1 MNAVT
6 QTVAAE
12 PVSGVEIFVPL
23 AKLKKSPR
31 NARKVP
37 HGEAAIE
44 ALAASIQH
52 KGLIQNL
59 VVEPEVKEDGTPTGY
74 YLVTAGEGRRLAML
88 LRAKRKQIKKSEPVR
103 CWLDT
108 ANDPAEI
115 SLDEN
120 VTRTP
125 MHPADQFER
134 FAELSNDK
142 GWGAQEI
149 GARFGVSASVV
160 KQRLRLG
167 AVSPKLLQ
175 VYREDG
181 LTLDQLMAFAITED
195 HARQEQVFEGL
206 HHNREPWIIRR
217 DMTASNVPATDR
229 RAVFVGADA
238 YIEAGGN
245 IIRDLFSEDRGGFF
259 EDAGLLDMLASE
271 RLREIAGDVQAEGW
285 KWAEAHID
293 YPHAHGMRR
302 FYPQTIALS
311 DEDEARLEALSA
323 EHDELAEGY
332 SSYDEMPEEVAAKLE
347 AVSDEIDAIS
357 AKRYAYDA
365 NVIAHGGAFVVLH
378 HDGTVRIERGFVRPE
393 DEALADPQP
402 EDEADA
408 IDPEAVE
415 DEQAEDRDEDVQE
428 IEEEDEEP
436 GKPISDSLIRDLSA
450 HRTLALRVALA
461 EQPDMALIALTHT
474 LTAQLFYSYAE
485 AGCLEIRPTVTPLG
499 SHAAGIED
507 TPLAARASEA
517 HEAWAERMP
526 RDVAALWS
534 FIVALDREQLVA
546 LLAHCASRT
555 VNALR
560 VPWDRKPR
568 TLQTADRL
576 ATALTLDMAKDWTP
590 TVDSYLG
597 RVTKAHILEAV
608 AEGVSEDAAR
618 HIADKKKP
626 EMAEAA
632 EQRLVGTGWLPAA
645 LRTPEPEAEP
655 VEMEEAGGIAQSS
668 EAEAPDTEAQD
679 GEAGVETVEAEAVE
693 QPTEAETDAAE
704 PETEG
709 AEAAYSVAA
718 E

>member
-6 QTVAAE
+6 ETAAAE
-12 PVSGVEIFVPL
+12 PVSGIEIFVPL

-37 HGEAAIE
+37 HGEAAIA

-52 KGLIQNL
+52 KGMIQNL
-59 VVEPEVKEDGTPTGY
+59 VVEPEVKADGTPTGCY
-74 YLVTAGEGRRLAML
+74 FVTAGEGRRQAQL
-88 LRAKRKQIKKSEPVR
+88 LRAKRKQIRKSEAIR

-108 ANDPAEI
+108 QNDPAEV

-134 FAELSNDK
+134 FAELSRDK
-142 GWGAQEI
+142 GWGAEEI
-149 GARFGVSASVV
+149 GARFGVSAHVV

-195 HARQEQVFEGL
+195 HARQEQVFENL

-217 DMTASNVPATDR
+217 DMIASNVPATDR

-259 EDAGLLDMLASE
+259 EDVGLLDMLAIE
-271 RLREIAGDVQAEGW
+271 KLREVAAEVQAEGW
-285 KWAEAHID
+285 KWTEAHID

-302 FYPQTIALS
+302 FYPQTVALS
-311 DEDEARLEALSA
+311 DEDEARLDALSTA
-323 EHDELAEGY
+323 HDELAEGY
-332 SSYDEMPEEVAAKLE
+332 SSYDEMPEDVAAKLE
-347 AVSDEIDAIS
+347 AISDEIDAIS
-357 AKRYAYDA
+357 EKRHAYDA
-365 NVIAHGGAFVVLH
+365 NVIAHGGVFVVLT
-378 HDGTVRIERGFVRPE
+378 HDGVPRLERGFVRPE

-402 EDEADA
+402 EEEGEGEA
-408 IDPEAVE
+408 IGREAVE
-415 DEQAEDRDEDVQE
+415 DEQAEDGDEDVQG
-428 IEEEDEEP
+428 IEEEDGEP
-436 GKPISDSLIRDLSA
+436 GKPISDSLTRDLSA
-450 HRTLALRVALA
+450 HRTLALRVALG
-461 EQPDMALIALTHT
+461 ERPGMALIALTHT

-485 AGCLEIRPTVTPLG
+485 AGCLEVRPTVTPLG
-499 SHAAGIED
+499 SHADGIED
-507 TPLAARASEA
+507 TPLAARANEA
-517 HEAWAERMP
+517 REAWAERMP
-526 RDVAALWS
+526 RNVADLWS
-534 FIVALDREQLVA
+534 FVVGMDDDERLA

-560 VPWDRKPR
+560 LPWDRKPPS
-568 TLQTADRL
+568 LQTADRL
-576 ATALTLDMAKDWTP
+576 ARALALDVAKDWTP

-597 RVTKAHILEAV
+597 RVTKAHIVEAV

-618 HIADKKKP
+618 RIADMKKP
-626 EMAEAA
+626 DMAQAA
-632 EQRLVGTGWLPAA
+632 EQLLAGAGWLPAV
-645 LRTPEPEAEP
+645 LRTPEPEVDQPAP
-655 VEMEEAGGIAQSS
+655 VEAGDSGTVEQPFA
-668 EAEAPDTEAQD
+668 AEAPDTGAED
-679 GEAGVETVEAEAVE
+679 GEAFYA
-693 QPTEAETDAAE
+693 
-704 PETEG
+704 
-709 AEAAYSVAA
+709 VAA

>member
-6 QTVAAE
+6 ETVAAE

-59 VVEPEVKEDGTPTGY
+59 VVEPEVKEDGRPTGY

-88 LRAKRKQIKKSEPVR
+88 LRAKRKQIRKSEPVR

-108 ANDPAEI
+108 QNDPAEI

-134 FAELSNDK
+134 FRELADGK

-149 GARFGVSASVV
+149 GARFGVSAGVV

-195 HARQEQVFEGL
+195 HARQEQVFENL

-217 DMTASNVPATDR
+217 DMTAANVPADDR

-259 EDAGLLDMLASE
+259 EDAGLLDMLAAE
-271 RLREIAGDVQAEGW
+271 KLHEIADEVQAEGW

-302 FYPQTIALS
+302 FYPQTVPLS
-311 DEDEARLEALSA
+311 DEDEARLEALSIQ
-323 EHDELAEGY
+323 HDELAEGY
-332 SSYDEMPEEVAAKLE
+332 SSYDEMPEDLAARLEV
-347 AVSDEIDAIS
+347 VSDEIDAIS
-357 AKRYAYDA
+357 AKRSAYDA

-378 HDGTVRIERGFVRPE
+378 HDGTVRIERGFVRAE

-402 EDEADA
+402 EPEAEGDPT
-408 IDPEAVE
+408 DPEAVE
-415 DEQAEDRDEDVQE
+415 DEQAEDGDEDVQE

-436 GKPISDSLIRDLSA
+436 GKPISDSLTRDLSA
-450 HRTLALRVALA
+450 YRTLALRVALG
-461 EQPDMALIALTHT
+461 ERPDLALIALTHT

-485 AGCLEIRPTVTPLG
+485 AGCLEVRPTVTPLG
-499 SHAAGIED
+499 SHADGIED
-507 TPLAARASEA
+507 TPLAAKANEA
-517 HEAWAERMP
+517 REAWAERMP
-526 RDVAALWS
+526 RDVADLWG
-534 FIVALDREQLVA
+534 FVVALDDEKRLA

-560 VPWDRKPR
+560 LPWDRKPR
-568 TLQTADRL
+568 SLQTADRL
-576 ATALTLDMAKDWTP
+576 ATALALDVAKDWTP

-597 RVTKAHILEAV
+597 RITKAHIVEAV
-608 AEGVSEDAAR
+608 TEGVSEDAAR
-618 HIADKKKP
+618 RIADMKKP
-626 EMAEAA
+626 DMAQAA
-632 EQRLVGTGWLPAA
+632 EQLLAGTGWLPAI
-645 LRTPEPEAEP
+645 LRTSEPEAEQSATVVAEDVGS
-655 VEMEEAGGIAQSS
+655 VEQPS
-668 EAEAPDTEAQD
+668 EAEAPDTEAED
-679 GEAGVETVEAEAVE
+679 GEASFA
-693 QPTEAETDAAE
+693 
-704 PETEG
+704 
-709 AEAAYSVAA
+709 VAA

>member
-6 QTVAAE
+6 ETVAAE

-59 VVEPEVKEDGTPTGY
+59 VIEPEVREDGTQTGY

-108 ANDPAEI
+108 ANDPSEI

-134 FAELSNDK
+134 FAELSNNK

-149 GARFGVSASVV
+149 GARFGVSAAVV

-217 DMTASNVPATDR
+217 DMTAANVPAADR

-259 EDAGLLDMLASE
+259 EDAGLLDMLVA
-271 RLREIAGDVQAEGW
+271 RAGAPRPRIVDFSDDLAAAFRDINAEW
-285 KWAEAHID
+285 IEA
-293 YPHAHGMRR
+293 M
-302 FYPQTIALS
+302 FT
-311 DEDEARLEALSA
+311 LEANDRAIFDHPRAAIVDRGGVIRFVSA
-323 EHDELAEGY
+323 AGLG
-332 SSYDEMPEEVAAKLE
+332 
-347 AVSDEIDAIS
+347 
-357 AKRYAYDA
+357 
-365 NVIAHGGAFVVLH
+365 VV
-378 HDGTVRIERGFVRPE
+378 GTC
-393 DEALADPQP
+393 A
-402 EDEADA
+402 
-408 IDPEAVE
+408 
-415 DEQAEDRDEDVQE
+415 
-428 IEEEDEEP
+428 
-436 GKPISDSLIRDLSA
+436 LIR
-450 HRTLALRVALA
+450 
-461 EQPDMALIALTHT
+461 IADGVFELTKM
-474 LTAQLFYSYAE
+474 
-485 AGCLEIRPTVTPLG
+485 GV
-499 SHAAGIED
+499 
-507 TPLAARASEA
+507 LAAARGRKAGEFLLA
-517 HEAWAERMP
+517 HVVAEAWAMR
-526 RDVAALWS
+526 
-534 FIVALDREQLVA
+534 LDRLC
-546 LLAHCASRT
+546 LLTNSRCA
-555 VNALR
+555 A
-560 VPWDRKPR
+560 
-568 TLQTADRL
+568 
-576 ATALTLDMAKDWTP
+576 
-590 TVDSYLG
+590 
-597 RVTKAHILEAV
+597 
-608 AEGVSEDAAR
+608 
-618 HIADKKKP
+618 
-626 EMAEAA
+626 
-632 EQRLVGTGWLPAA
+632 
-645 LRTPEPEAEP
+645 
-655 VEMEEAGGIAQSS
+655 
-668 EAEAPDTEAQD
+668 
-679 GEAGVETVEAEAVE
+679 
-693 QPTEAETDAAE
+693 
-704 PETEG
+704 
-709 AEAAYSVAA
+709 
-718 E
+718 

>member
-6 QTVAAE
+6 ETIAAD
-12 PVSGVEIFVPL
+12 PVSGIEIFVPL

-37 HGEAAIE
+37 HGGAAIE

-88 LRAKRKQIKKSEPVR
+88 LRAKRKQIRKSEPVR

-108 ANDPAEI
+108 QNDPSEI

-134 FAELSNDK
+134 FAELADGK
-142 GWGAQEI
+142 GWGAEEI
-149 GARFGVSASVV
+149 GARFGVSAGVV

-195 HARQEQVFEGL
+195 HARQEQVFENL

-217 DMTASNVPATDR
+217 DMTAANVPAADR
-229 RAVFVGADA
+229 RAVFVGADS
-238 YIEAGGN
+238 YIEAGGT

-259 EDAGLLDMLASE
+259 EDAGLLDMLAIE
-271 RLREIAGDVQAEGW
+271 KLREIAGTVQTEGW

-302 FYPQTIALS
+302 FYPQSVALS
-311 DEDEARLEALSA
+311 DEDEARLEALST

-332 SSYDEMPEEVAAKLE
+332 SSYDEMPEDVATKLE

-357 AKRYAYDA
+357 AKRYAHDA
-365 NVIAHGGAFVVLH
+365 NVIAHGGVFVVLN
-378 HDGTVRIERGFVRPE
+378 HDGVPRLERGFVRPE

-402 EDEADA
+402 EDEGEGEA
-408 IDPEAVE
+408 IDPEAVADEQAGDGDE
-415 DEQAEDRDEDVQE
+415 DEQQ

-436 GKPISDSLIRDLSA
+436 GRPISDSLTRDLSA
-450 HRTLALRVALA
+450 HRTLALRVALG
-461 EQPDMALIALTHT
+461 ERPDLALIALTHT
-474 LTAQLFYSYAE
+474 LTAQLFYSYTE
-485 AGCLEIRPTVTPLG
+485 AGCLEVRPTATPLG
-499 SHAAGIED
+499 SHADGIED
-507 TPLAARASEA
+507 TPLAAKANESR
-517 HEAWAERMP
+517 EAWAERMP
-526 RDVAALWS
+526 RDVVDLWG
-534 FIVALDREQLVA
+534 FVAGLDDGKRLA

-560 VPWDRKPR
+560 LPWDRKPR
-568 TLQTADRL
+568 SLQTADRL
-576 ATALTLDMAKDWTP
+576 ASALALDVAKDWTP

-597 RVTKAHILEAV
+597 RVTKAHIVEAV
-608 AEGVSEDAAR
+608 TEGVSEDAAR
-618 HIADKKKP
+618 RIADMKKP
-626 EMAEAA
+626 DMAQAA
-632 EQRLVGTGWLPAA
+632 EQLLVGTGWLPAI
-645 LRTPEPEAEP
+645 LRTPEPEAEQP
-655 VEMEEAGGIAQSS
+655 APDEAEDAGIVEQPS
-668 EAEAPDTEAQD
+668 EMEAPDTETEES
-679 GEAGVETVEAEAVE
+679 EASYA
-693 QPTEAETDAAE
+693 
-704 PETEG
+704 
-709 AEAAYSVAA
+709 VAA

>member
-59 VVEPEVKEDGTPTGY
+59 VVEPEVKDEKPTGY

-108 ANDPAEI
+108 ANDPSEI

-134 FAELSNDK
+134 FRELSENK
-142 GWGAQEI
+142 GWGAEEI
-149 GARFGVSASVV
+149 GARFGVSAGVV

-217 DMTASNVPATDR
+217 DMTAANVPADDR

-238 YIEAGGN
+238 YVEAGGN

-259 EDAGLLDMLASE
+259 EDAGLLHMLAAE
-271 RLREIAGDVQAEGW
+271 KLREVAEQVQAEGW
-285 KWAEAHID
+285 KWTEAHID

-311 DEDEARLEALSA
+311 DEDEVRLEALST
-323 EHDELAEGY
+323 EYDELAEGY
-332 SSYDEMPEEVAAKLE
+332 SSYDEMPEDVAAKLE

-357 AKRYAYDA
+357 EKRSAYDA

-378 HDGTVRIERGFVRPE
+378 HDGTVRIERGFVRLE

-402 EDEADA
+402 EPEEGDA
-408 IDPEAVE
+408 TDPQTGE
-415 DEQAEDRDEDVQE
+415 DEQPEDGDEDVQE
-428 IEEEDEEP
+428 IEEDEEP

-461 EQPDMALIALTHT
+461 QQPGVALIALTHT
-474 LTAQLFYSYAE
+474 LAAQLFYSYAE
-485 AGCLEIRPTVTPLG
+485 AGCLEVRPTVTPLG
-499 SHAAGIED
+499 SHADGIED
-507 TPLAARASEA
+507 TPLAARSGEQ

-526 RDVAALWS
+526 RDVADLWS
-534 FIVALDREQLVA
+534 FIAGMTDEKRIA
-546 LLAHCASRT
+546 LLAHCAART

-560 VPWDRKPR
+560 LPWDRKPR
-568 TLQTADRL
+568 SLQSADRL
-576 ATALTLDMAKDWTP
+576 AGALALDVAKGWTP

-597 RVTKAHILEAV
+597 RVTKAHIVAAV
-608 AEGVSEDAAR
+608 AEGVSDDAATR
-618 HIADKKKP
+618 IADMKKP
-626 EMAEAA
+626 DMAQAA
-632 EQRLVGTGWLPAA
+632 EQLLAGTGWLPAA
-645 LRTPEPEAEP
+645 LRTAQPNAE
-655 VEMEEAGGIAQSS
+655 S
-668 EAEAPDTEAQD
+668 
-679 GEAGVETVEAEAVE
+679 VEAEAAE
-693 QPTEAETDAAE
+693 PFAEAEDVAEDAYA
-704 PETEG
+704 
-709 AEAAYSVAA
+709 VAA

>member
-6 QTVAAE
+6 ETVAAE

-59 VVEPEVKEDGTPTGY
+59 VVEPETKEDGTPTGN

-88 LRAKRKQIKKSEPVR
+88 LRAKRKQIKKSAPVR

-108 ANDPAEI
+108 ANDPSEI

-134 FAELSNDK
+134 FRELADGK
-142 GWGAQEI
+142 GWGAEEI
-149 GARFGVSASVV
+149 GARFGVSAGVV

-195 HARQEQVFEGL
+195 HDRQEQVFENL

-217 DMTASNVPATDR
+217 DMTASNVSADDR
-229 RAVFVGADA
+229 RAVFVGAEA
-238 YIEAGGN
+238 YGEAGGT
-245 IIRDLFSEDRGGFF
+245 ILRDLFTPGGVGYF
-259 EDAGLLDMLASE
+259 EDAGLLDMLVIEKLRDIAE
-271 RLREIAGDVQAEGW
+271 RVQAEGW

-302 FYPQTIALS
+302 FYPQTVALS
-311 DEDEARLEALSA
+311 DEDEARLDALSA
-323 EHDELAEGY
+323 EYDALAEGY
-332 SSYDEMPEEVAAKLE
+332 ESFEEMPEDVAAKLE
-347 AVSDEIDAIS
+347 AVSDEIDAFS
-357 AKRYAYDA
+357 AKRSAYAP
-365 NVIAHGGAFVVLH
+365 NVIANGGAFVILN
-378 HDGTVRIERGFVRPE
+378 HDGSARIERGFVRAE

-402 EDEADA
+402 EPEEGDA
-408 IDPEAVE
+408 TDPQIGE
-415 DEQAEDRDEDVQE
+415 DKQPEGGDEDAQDADE
-428 IEEEDEEP
+428 DEDEEP
-436 GKPISDSLIRDLSA
+436 GKPISDSLTRDLSA

-485 AGCLEIRPTVTPLG
+485 AGCLEVRPTVTPLG
-499 SHAAGIED
+499 SHADGIED
-507 TPLAARASEA
+507 TPLAARASEQ

-526 RDVAALWS
+526 RDVADLWG
-534 FIVALDREQLVA
+534 FIVGLDEAKRIA
-546 LLAHCASRT
+546 LLAHCAART

-560 VPWDRKPR
+560 LPWDRKPR
-568 TLQTADRL
+568 SLQTADRL
-576 ATALTLDMAKDWTP
+576 AGALALDVAKGWTP

-597 RVTKAHILEAV
+597 RVTKAHIVEAV

-618 HIADKKKP
+618 RIADMKKP
-626 EMAEAA
+626 DMAQAA
-632 EQRLVGTGWLPAA
+632 EQLLAGTGWLPVV
-645 LRTPEPEAEP
+645 LRTPEPEAEQP
-655 VEMEEAGGIAQSS
+655 S
-668 EAEAPDTEAQD
+668 EAEAPETGAED
-679 GEAGVETVEAEAVE
+679 GEVSYA
-693 QPTEAETDAAE
+693 
-704 PETEG
+704 
-709 AEAAYSVAA
+709 VAA

>member
-6 QTVAAE
+6 QTAAAE

-59 VVEPEVKEDGTPTGY
+59 VVEPETKEDGTPTSY

-88 LRAKRKQIKKSEPVR
+88 LRAKRKQCKKSEPVR

-108 ANDPAEI
+108 ANDPAEV

-142 GWGAQEI
+142 GWGAEEI

-238 YIEAGGN
+238 YVEAGGN

-259 EDAGLLDMLASE
+259 EDAGLLDMLAVE
-271 RLREIAGDVQAEGW
+271 KLREVAATVQAEGW

-302 FYPQTIALS
+302 FYPQSVSLS
-311 DEDEARLEALSA
+311 DEDEARLDTLSA
-323 EHDELAEGY
+323 EHDALAEGY
-332 SSYDEMPEEVAAKLE
+332 SSYDEMPEDVAEKLE
-347 AVSDEIDAIS
+347 AISDEIDAIS
-357 AKRYAYDA
+357 EKRHAYDA
-365 NVIAHGGAFVVLH
+365 NVIAYGGAFVVLH
-378 HDGTVRIERGFVRPE
+378 HDGAVRIERGFIRAE
-393 DEALADPQP
+393 DEALAFPQP
-402 EDEADA
+402 EDEVDGEG
-408 IDPEAVE
+408 IDPEGVE
-415 DEQAEDRDEDVQE
+415 DEQAEDEPEAEDV
-428 IEEEDEEP
+428 EDEEP
-436 GKPISDSLIRDLSA
+436 GKPISDSLTRDLSA
-450 HRTLALRVALA
+450 HRTLALRVALG
-461 EQPDMALIALTHT
+461 ERPDLALIALTHT

-485 AGCLEIRPTVTPLG
+485 AGCLEVRPTVTPLG
-499 SHAAGIED
+499 SHADGIED
-507 TPLAARASEA
+507 TPLAARASEQ

-526 RDVAALWS
+526 RDVADLWG
-534 FIVALDREQLVA
+534 FIVALDCEKRTL
-546 LLAHCASRT
+546 LLAHCAART

-560 VPWDRKPR
+560 LPWDRKPLS
-568 TLQTADRL
+568 LQTADRL
-576 ATALTLDMAKDWTP
+576 ATALALDVAKDWTP
-590 TVDSYLG
+590 TVESYLG
-597 RVTKAHILEAV
+597 RVTKGHIVEAV
-608 AEGVSEDAAR
+608 TEGVSEDAAR
-618 HIADKKKP
+618 RIADMKKP
-626 EMAEAA
+626 DMAQAA
-632 EQRLVGTGWLPAA
+632 EQLLAGTGWLPSI
-645 LRTPEPEAEP
+645 LRTPEPETEQPASVEDEDTGTVEP
-655 VEMEEAGGIAQSS
+655 S
-668 EAEAPDTEAQD
+668 EAEAPEAQAED
-679 GEAGVETVEAEAVE
+679 GEA
-693 QPTEAETDAAE
+693 
-704 PETEG
+704 
-709 AEAAYSVAA
+709 AYAVAA

>member
-6 QTVAAE
+6 ETVAAE

-59 VVEPEVKEDGTPTGY
+59 VVEPETKEDGTPTGY

-88 LRAKRKQIKKSEPVR
+88 LRAKRKQIKKSDPVR

-108 ANDPAEI
+108 QNDPAEI

-134 FAELSNDK
+134 CHELADGK
-142 GWGAQEI
+142 GWGAEEI
-149 GARFGVSASVV
+149 GARFGVSGSVV

-195 HARQEQVFEGL
+195 HARQEQVFANL

-217 DMTASNVPATDR
+217 DMTAANVPATDR

-238 YIEAGGN
+238 YVEAGGN

-259 EDAGLLDMLASE
+259 EDAGLLDMLAIE
-271 RLREIAGDVQAEGW
+271 KLREIASEVEAEGW
-285 KWAEAHID
+285 KWTEEHID

-311 DEDEARLEALSA
+311 DEEEALLEALST

-332 SSYDEMPEEVAAKLE
+332 SSYDEMPEDVAAKLE
-347 AVSDEIDAIS
+347 VVSDEIDAIS

-378 HDGTVRIERGFVRPE
+378 HDGTFRIERGFVRLE

-402 EDEADA
+402 E
-408 IDPEAVE
+408 PEAEGDATAPEVGE
-415 DEQAEDRDEDVQE
+415 DEQPEDGDEDVQ
-428 IEEEDEEP
+428 EDEEP

-461 EQPDMALIALTHT
+461 DQPGIALIALTHT

-485 AGCLEIRPTVTPLG
+485 AGCLEVRPTVTPLG
-499 SHAAGIED
+499 SHADGIED
-507 TPLAARASEA
+507 TPLAARASEQ

-526 RDVAALWS
+526 RDVADLWS
-534 FIVALDREQLVA
+534 FIVGLPDEKRTA
-546 LLAHCASRT
+546 LLAHCAART

-560 VPWDRKPR
+560 LPWDRKPR
-568 TLQTADRL
+568 SLQTTDRL
-576 ATALTLDMAKDWTP
+576 ARLLALDVAKDWTP

-597 RVTKAHILEAV
+597 RVTKAHIVQAV
-608 AEGVSEDAAR
+608 SEGVSDDAAR
-618 HIADKKKP
+618 RIADMKKP
-626 EMAEAA
+626 DMAQTA
-632 EQRLVGTGWLPAA
+632 EQLLTGSGWLPTV
-645 LRTPEPEAEP
+645 LRTPKAEEEQPAP
-655 VEMEEAGGIAQSS
+655 VETEDLGSVEQLS
-668 EAEAPDTEAQD
+668 EAEASY
-679 GEAGVETVEAEAVE
+679 
-693 QPTEAETDAAE
+693 TEAEDCEESFA
-704 PETEG
+704 
-709 AEAAYSVAA
+709 VAA

>member
-6 QTVAAE
+6 ETVAAE

-59 VVEPEVKEDGTPTGY
+59 VVEPEVKEDGTPTGN

-88 LRAKRKQIKKSEPVR
+88 LRAKRKQIRKSEPVR

-149 GARFGVSASVV
+149 GARFGVSAGVV

-167 AVSPKLLQ
+167 AVSPRLLQ
-175 VYREDG
+175 IYREDG

-217 DMTASNVPATDR
+217 DMTAANVPADDR

-245 IIRDLFSEDRGGFF
+245 IIRDLFSEDQGGFF
-259 EDAGLLDMLASE
+259 EDAGLLDMLAAE
-271 RLREIAGDVQAEGW
+271 KLREIAGEVQAEGW

-302 FYPQTIALS
+302 FYPQTVPLS
-311 DEDEARLEALSA
+311 DADEARLEALST

-347 AVSDEIDAIS
+347 VVSDEIDAIS

-378 HDGTVRIERGFVRPE
+378 HDGTVRIERGFVRAE
-393 DEALADPQP
+393 DDALADPKP
-402 EDEADA
+402 EAEADA
-408 IDPEAVE
+408 TDRQVVE
-415 DEQAEDRDEDVQE
+415 DEQDEDVQE
-428 IEEEDEEP
+428 IEEEDEES
-436 GKPISDSLIRDLSA
+436 GKPISDSLTRDLSA

-461 EQPDMALIALTHT
+461 EQPDTALIALTHT

-485 AGCLEIRPTVTPLG
+485 AGCLEVRPTVTPLG
-499 SHAAGIED
+499 SHADGIED
-507 TPLAARASEA
+507 TPLAARASEQ
-517 HEAWAERMP
+517 HEAWAERIP
-526 RDVAALWS
+526 RDVADLWA
-534 FIVALDREQLVA
+534 FIVSLTDEKRIA
-546 LLAHCASRT
+546 LLAHCAART

-560 VPWDRKPR
+560 LPWDRKPR
-568 TLQTADRL
+568 SLQTADRL
-576 ATALTLDMAKDWTP
+576 ATALALDVTKDWTP

-597 RVTKAHILEAV
+597 RVTKAHIVEAV
-608 AEGVSEDAAR
+608 TEGVSEDAACR
-618 HIADKKKP
+618 IADMKKP
-626 EMAEAA
+626 DMAQAA
-632 EQRLVGTGWLPAA
+632 EQLLAGTGWLPAI
-645 LRTPEPEAEP
+645 LRTPEPEAEQPAP
-655 VEMEEAGGIAQSS
+655 VEAENNGTVEQPS
-668 EAEAPDTEAQD
+668 EAEAPDTGAQD
-679 GEAGVETVEAEAVE
+679 GEASYA
-693 QPTEAETDAAE
+693 
-704 PETEG
+704 
-709 AEAAYSVAA
+709 VAA

>member
-6 QTVAAE
+6 ETAAAE

-74 YLVTAGEGRRLAML
+74 YFVTAGEGRRLAML
-88 LRAKRKQIKKSEPVR
+88 LCAKRKKMKKSQPVR

-108 ANDPAEI
+108 QNDPAEV

-120 VTRTP
+120 VTRSP

-134 FAELSNDK
+134 FAELSRDK
-142 GWGAQEI
+142 GWGAEEI
-149 GARFGVSASVV
+149 GARFGVSAHVV
-160 KQRLRLG
+160 KQRLRIG

-217 DMTASNVPATDR
+217 DMTASNVPGDDR

-238 YIEAGGN
+238 YVEAGGN

-259 EDAGLLDMLASE
+259 EDARLLDMLAVE
-271 RLREIAGDVQAEGW
+271 KLREVAATVEAEGW

-302 FYPQTIALS
+302 VYPQHVALS
-311 DEDEARLEALSA
+311 DEDEARLSEASA
-323 EHDELAEGY
+323 QYDALIEGNDSGEYDTLEDFPEAVRTKLA
-332 SSYDEMPEEVAAKLE
+332 ALE
-347 AVSDEIDAIS
+347 AEIDMIEAQRSVYDTQWI
-357 AKRYAYDA
+357 AY
-365 NVIAHGGAFVVLH
+365 GGAFVVLH
-378 HDGTVRIERGFVRPE
+378 HDGTVRVERGFVRAE
-393 DEALADPQP
+393 DEALAFPKS
-402 EDEADA
+402 EDD
-408 IDPEAVE
+408 
-415 DEQAEDRDEDVQE
+415 AEDADDGVEGDAEQDEDGDE
-428 IEEEDEEP
+428 IEPVEEDNEEP
-436 GKPISDSLIRDLSA
+436 GKPISDSLTRDLSA
-450 HRTLALRVALA
+450 HRTLALRVALG
-461 EQPDMALIALTHT
+461 ERPDLALIALTHT

-485 AGCLEIRPTVTPLG
+485 AGCLEVRPTVTPLG
-499 SHAAGIED
+499 SHADGIED
-507 TPLAARASEA
+507 TPLAAKANEA
-517 HEAWAERMP
+517 REAWAERMP
-526 RDVAALWS
+526 RDVADLWG
-534 FIVALDREQLVA
+534 FIVGLDDDKRVA

-560 VPWDRKPR
+560 LPWDRKPR

-576 ATALTLDMAKDWTP
+576 AAALALDVAKDWTP

-597 RVTKAHILEAV
+597 RVTKAHIVEAV
-608 AEGVSEDAAR
+608 SEGVSEDAAR
-618 HIADKKKP
+618 RIADMKKP
-626 EMAEAA
+626 DMAQTA
-632 EQRLVGTGWLPAA
+632 EQLLAGSGWLPAA
-645 LRTPEPEAEP
+645 LRTPKAETEQPAP
-655 VEMEEAGGIAQSS
+655 VKAEDLGSVEQPS
-668 EAEAPDTEAQD
+668 EAEAPDT
-679 GEAGVETVEAEAVE
+679 
-693 QPTEAETDAAE
+693 
-704 PETEG
+704 G
-709 AEAAYSVAA
+709 A
-718 E
+718 

>member
-6 QTVAAE
+6 ETSAAA

-37 HGEAAIE
+37 HGEAAIK

-59 VVEPEVKEDGTPTGY
+59 VIEPEAKEDGTPTGY

-108 ANDPAEI
+108 QNDPAEI

-134 FAELSNDK
+134 FAQLSNDK

-149 GARFGVSASVV
+149 GARFGVSAAVV

-195 HARQEQVFEGL
+195 HARQEQVFERL

-238 YIEAGGN
+238 YVEAGGT

-259 EDAGLLDMLASE
+259 EDAGLLDILAAE
-271 RLREIAGDVQAEGW
+271 KLREIAGEVQAEGW

-302 FYPQTIALS
+302 FYPQTVALS
-311 DEDEARLEALSA
+311 DEDEARLEALST

-332 SSYDEMPEEVAAKLE
+332 SSYDEMPEDVAEKLE

-357 AKRYAYDA
+357 AKRYAYGA
-365 NVIAHGGAFVVLH
+365 NVIVHGGAFVVLH
-378 HDGTVRIERGFVRPE
+378 HDGSVRIERGFVRPE

-402 EDEADA
+402 EADA
-408 IDPEAVE
+408 IDPKAVE
-415 DEQAEDRDEDVQE
+415 DEQAEDGDEDVQE

-436 GKPISDSLIRDLSA
+436 GKPISDSLTRDLSA
-450 HRTLALRVALA
+450 HRTLALRVALG
-461 EQPDMALIALTHT
+461 EQPDLALIALTHT

-499 SHAAGIED
+499 SHADGIED
-507 TPLAARASEA
+507 TPLAAKANEA
-517 HEAWAERMP
+517 REAWAERMP
-526 RDVAALWS
+526 RDVADLWG
-534 FIVALDREQLVA
+534 FIVGLDDEKRLA

-560 VPWDRKPR
+560 LPWDRKPR

-576 ATALTLDMAKDWTP
+576 AGALALDIAKDWTP

-597 RVTKAHILEAV
+597 RVTKAHIVEAV
-608 AEGVSEDAAR
+608 TEGVSEDAAR
-618 HIADKKKP
+618 RIADMKKP
-626 EMAEAA
+626 DMAQAA
-632 EQRLVGTGWLPAA
+632 EQLLAGSGWLPSV
-645 LRTPEPEAEP
+645 LRTQKAEAE
-655 VEMEEAGGIAQSS
+655 QS
-668 EAEAPDTEAQD
+668 A
-679 GEAGVETVEAEAVE
+679 TVEAE
-693 QPTEAETDAAE
+693 EAEE
-704 PETEG
+704 RP
-709 AEAAYSVAA
+709 
-718 E
+718 

>member
-1 MNAVT
+1 MNAT
-6 QTVAAE
+6 TETAAAE

-59 VVEPEVKEDGTPTGY
+59 VVEPETKEDGTPTGY

-88 LRAKRKQIKKSEPVR
+88 LRAKRKQIRKSEAVR

-108 ANDPAEI
+108 ANDPSEI

-134 FAELSNDK
+134 FAELSNEK
-142 GWGAQEI
+142 GWGSAEI

-217 DMTASNVPATDR
+217 DMTAANVPAADR

-259 EDAGLLDMLASE
+259 EDAGLLDMLAAE
-271 RLREIAGDVQAEGW
+271 KLREIAGEVQSEGW

-302 FYPQTIALS
+302 FYPQSVALS
-311 DEDEARLEALSA
+311 DEDEARLEALST

-332 SSYDEMPEEVAAKLE
+332 SSYDEMPEDVAEKLE
-347 AVSDEIDAIS
+347 AMSDEIDAIS

-365 NVIAHGGAFVVLH
+365 NVIAHGGVFVVLN
-378 HDGTVRIERGFVRPE
+378 HDGVPRLERGFVRAE

-402 EDEADA
+402 EDEGEGEA
-408 IDPEAVE
+408 IDPEAVA
-415 DEQAEDRDEDVQE
+415 DEQAEDGDDDEQE

-436 GKPISDSLIRDLSA
+436 GKPISDSLTRDLSA
-450 HRTLALRVALA
+450 HRTLALRVALG
-461 EQPDMALIALTHT
+461 ERPDLALIALTHT
-474 LTAQLFYSYAE
+474 LTAQLFYSYTE
-485 AGCLEIRPTVTPLG
+485 AGCLEVRPTVTPLG
-499 SHAAGIED
+499 SHADGVED
-507 TPLAARASEA
+507 TPLATRANEAR
-517 HEAWAERMP
+517 EAWAERMP
-526 RDVAALWS
+526 RDVADLWG
-534 FIVALDREQLVA
+534 FIVGLDDEKRLA

-560 VPWDRKPR
+560 LPWDRKPR
-568 TLQTADRL
+568 SLQTADRL
-576 ATALTLDMAKDWTP
+576 ATALTLDVAKDWTP

-597 RVTKAHILEAV
+597 RVTKAHIVEAV
-608 AEGVSEDAAR
+608 TEGVSEDAAR
-618 HIADKKKP
+618 RIADMKKP
-626 EMAEAA
+626 DMAETA
-632 EQRLVGTGWLPAA
+632 EQLLAGTGWLPAV
-645 LRTPEPEAEP
+645 LRTPESEQPAP
-655 VEMEEAGGIAQSS
+655 VEVEDAGTVGQPS
-668 EAEAPDTEAQD
+668 EAEAPETGAED
-679 GEAGVETVEAEAVE
+679 GEASYA
-693 QPTEAETDAAE
+693 
-704 PETEG
+704 
-709 AEAAYSVAA
+709 VAA

>member
-1 MNAVT
+1 MNALT
-6 QTVAAE
+6 GTVAAE

-59 VVEPEVKEDGTPTGY
+59 VVEPETKEDGTPTGY

-88 LRAKRKQIKKSEPVR
+88 LRAKRKQIKKSEAVR

-108 ANDPAEI
+108 ANDPSEI

-134 FAELSNDK
+134 FRELADGK
-142 GWGAQEI
+142 GWGAEEI
-149 GARFGVSASVV
+149 GARFGVSAGVV

-167 AVSPKLLQ
+167 AVSPNLLQ

-195 HARQEQVFEGL
+195 HARQEQVFESL

-217 DMTASNVPATDR
+217 EMTASNVPATDR
-229 RAVFVGADA
+229 RAIFVGANA
-238 YIEAGGN
+238 YVEAGGT

-259 EDAGLLDMLASE
+259 EDVGLLDMLAIE
-271 RLREIAGDVQAEGW
+271 KLREIAGEVQAEGW
-285 KWAEAHID
+285 KWTEAHID
-293 YPHAHGMRR
+293 YPHSHGMRR
-302 FYPQTIALS
+302 FYPQTVPLS
-311 DEDEARLEALSA
+311 DEDEARLESLST

-332 SSYDEMPEEVAAKLE
+332 SSYDEMPEDVAMKLE

-365 NVIAHGGAFVVLH
+365 NVIAHGGALVVLH
-378 HDGTVRIERGFVRPE
+378 HDGTVRIERGFVRFE

-402 EDEADA
+402 EPASEGDATDPQAGEEEPPEDGGENAQEA
-408 IDPEAVE
+408 
-415 DEQAEDRDEDVQE
+415 
-428 IEEEDEEP
+428 EEKEDEEP
-436 GKPISDSLIRDLSA
+436 GKPISDSLTRDLSA
-450 HRTLALRVALA
+450 YRTLALRVALA
-461 EQPDMALIALTHT
+461 DQPDMALTALTHT

-485 AGCLEIRPTVTPLG
+485 AGCLEVRPTVTPLG
-499 SHAAGIED
+499 SHADGIED
-507 TPLAARASEA
+507 TPLAARASEQ
-517 HEAWAERMP
+517 HEAWVERMP
-526 RDVAALWS
+526 RDVANLWG
-534 FIVALDREQLVA
+534 FIVALTAEKRLA

-560 VPWDRKPR
+560 LPWDRKPR
-568 TLQTADRL
+568 SLQTADRL
-576 ATALTLDMAKDWTP
+576 ASAVALDVAKDWTP

-597 RVTKAHILEAV
+597 RVTKAHIIEAV
-608 AEGVSEDAAR
+608 SEGVSEDAAR
-618 HIADKKKP
+618 RIADMKKAN
-626 EMAEAA
+626 MALAA
-632 EQRLVGTGWLPAA
+632 EQLLAGSGWLPAI
-645 LRTPEPEAEP
+645 LRTTEPEAE
-655 VEMEEAGGIAQSS
+655 AT
-668 EAEAPDTEAQD
+668 DTEAED
-679 GEAGVETVEAEAVE
+679 GEASYA
-693 QPTEAETDAAE
+693 
-704 PETEG
+704 
-709 AEAAYSVAA
+709 VAA

>member
-6 QTVAAE
+6 KTAAAE

-59 VVEPEVKEDGTPTGY
+59 VVEPEVKDDGTATGY

-88 LRAKRKQIKKSEPVR
+88 LRAKRKQIRKSEPVR

-108 ANDPAEI
+108 ANDPSEI

-195 HARQEQVFEGL
+195 HARQEQVFVGL

-217 DMTASNVPATDR
+217 DMTAANVPADDR
-229 RAVFVGADA
+229 RAVFVGADT
-238 YIEAGGN
+238 YLEAGGN
-245 IIRDLFSEDRGGFF
+245 IIRDLFSEDHGGFF
-259 EDAGLLDMLASE
+259 EDAGLLDTLAAE
-271 RLREIAGDVQAEGW
+271 KLREIAGEVHAEGW
-285 KWAEAHID
+285 KWTEARID

-302 FYPQTIALS
+302 FYPQTITLS
-311 DEDEARLEALSA
+311 DEDEARLDALSA

-332 SSYDEMPEEVAAKLE
+332 SSYDEMPEDLAAKLE
-347 AVSDEIDAIS
+347 ALSDEIDAIS
-357 AKRYAYDA
+357 AKRSAYNA
-365 NVIAHGGAFVVLH
+365 NVVAHGGAFVVLH
-378 HDGTVRIERGFVRPE
+378 HDGTVRIERGFVRAE

-402 EDEADA
+402 EDEGEGEA
-408 IDPEAVE
+408 IDREAVE
-415 DEQAEDRDEDVQE
+415 DEQAEDGDEDVQE
-428 IEEEDEEP
+428 IEDEDEEP
-436 GKPISDSLIRDLSA
+436 GKPISDSLTRDLSA
-450 HRTLALRVALA
+450 YRTLALRVALG
-461 EQPDMALIALTHT
+461 ERPDLALIALAHT
-474 LTAQLFYSYAE
+474 LTAQLFYSYTE
-485 AGCLEIRPTVTPLG
+485 AGCLEVRPTVTPLG
-499 SHAAGIED
+499 SHADGIED
-507 TPLAARASEA
+507 TPLAARANEA
-517 HEAWAERMP
+517 REAWAERMP
-526 RDVAALWS
+526 RDVADLWG
-534 FIVALDREQLVA
+534 FIVGLDDERRTA

-560 VPWDRKPR
+560 LPWDRKPR
-568 TLQTADRL
+568 SLQTADRL
-576 ATALTLDMAKDWTP
+576 ASALALDVAKDWTP

-597 RVTKAHILEAV
+597 RVTKAHIVEAV
-608 AEGVSEDAAR
+608 TEGVSEDAAR
-618 HIADKKKP
+618 RIADMKKP
-626 EMAEAA
+626 DMAQTA
-632 EQRLVGTGWLPAA
+632 EQLLAGSGWLPAV
-645 LRTPEPEAEP
+645 LRTVQPEAEHAK
-655 VEMEEAGGIAQSS
+655 VE
-668 EAEAPDTEAQD
+668 
-679 GEAGVETVEAEAVE
+679 
-693 QPTEAETDAAE
+693 AAE
-704 PETEG
+704 PF
-709 AEAAYSVAA
+709 AEAEEVPEDTYAVAA

>member
-6 QTVAAE
+6 ETVAAE

-59 VVEPEVKEDGTPTGY
+59 VIEPEVKEDGTPTGY

-108 ANDPAEI
+108 ANDPSEI

-134 FAELSNDK
+134 FAELSNEK

-195 HARQEQVFEGL
+195 HARQEQVFENL

-217 DMTASNVPATDR
+217 DMTAGNVPADDR

-238 YIEAGGN
+238 YIEAGGA
-245 IIRDLFSEDRGGFF
+245 IIRDLFTEDRGGFF
-259 EDAGLLDMLASE
+259 EDAGLLDMLATE
-271 RLREIAGDVQAEGW
+271 KLREIAGEVQADGW

-302 FYPQTIALS
+302 FYPQAVDLS
-311 DEDEARLEALSA
+311 DEDEARLEALST

-332 SSYDEMPEEVAAKLE
+332 SSYDEMPEDVAAKLE

-357 AKRYAYDA
+357 AKRHAYDP
-365 NVIAHGGAFVVLH
+365 NIVAHGGVFVVLH
-378 HDGTVRIERGFVRPE
+378 YDGTVRIERGFVRPE

-408 IDPEAVE
+408 IDPEAGDVA
-415 DEQAEDRDEDVQE
+415 QAEDGDEDVQDF
-428 IEEEDEEP
+428 EEEDEEP
-436 GKPISDSLIRDLSA
+436 GKPISDSLTRDLSA

-461 EQPDMALIALTHT
+461 EQPDVALITLTHT

-526 RDVAALWS
+526 RDVADLWG
-534 FIVALDREQLVA
+534 FIVALEDAQRVA

-560 VPWDRKPR
+560 LPWDRKPR
-568 TLQTADRL
+568 TLQSADRL
-576 ATALTLDMAKDWTP
+576 ATALALDMAKDWTP

-618 HIADKKKP
+618 HIADKKKL

-632 EQRLVGTGWLPAA
+632 EQRLAGSGWLPAA
-645 LRTPEPEAEP
+645 LRTPKAEAEQPAP
-655 VEMEEAGGIAQSS
+655 VEVEDVGSMEQSS
-668 EAEAPDTEAQD
+668 EAEAPDSEAED
-679 GEAGVETVEAEAVE
+679 GEASFA
-693 QPTEAETDAAE
+693 
-704 PETEG
+704 
-709 AEAAYSVAA
+709 VAA

>member
-1 MNAVT
+1 MNVVT

-12 PVSGVEIFVPL
+12 PVSGVEMFVPL
-23 AKLKKSPR
+23 AKLKKSPK

-59 VVEPEVKEDGTPTGY
+59 VVEPETKEDGTPTGY

-108 ANDPAEI
+108 ANDPSEI

-134 FAELSNDK
+134 FRELADGK

-149 GARFGVSASVV
+149 GARFGVSAGVV

-181 LTLDQLMAFAITED
+181 LTLDQLMAFAITDD
-195 HARQEQVFEGL
+195 HDRQEQVFANL

-229 RAVFVGADA
+229 RALFVGADA
-238 YIEAGGN
+238 YVEAGGN

-259 EDAGLLDMLASE
+259 EDAGLLDMLAAE
-271 RLREIAGDVQAEGW
+271 KLREVAEQVQAEGW

-302 FYPQTIALS
+302 FYPRSVPLS

-332 SSYDEMPEEVAAKLE
+332 SSYDEMPEDVAAKLE

-365 NVIAHGGAFVVLH
+365 NVIAHGGAFVVLN
-378 HDGTVRIERGFVRPE
+378 HDGTVRIEPGFVRAE

-402 EDEADA
+402 EPEEGDA
-408 IDPEAVE
+408 TEPQMGDDKQPE
-415 DEQAEDRDEDVQE
+415 DGD
-428 IEEEDEEP
+428 EDEEP
-436 GKPISDSLIRDLSA
+436 GKPISDSLTRDLSA

-461 EQPDMALIALTHT
+461 EQPDMALIALTHA

-485 AGCLEIRPTVTPLG
+485 AGCLEVRPTVTPLG
-499 SHAAGIED
+499 SHADGIED
-507 TPLAARASEA
+507 TPLAARASEQ

-526 RDVAALWS
+526 RDVADLWG
-534 FIVALDREQLVA
+534 FIVGLDEAKRTA
-546 LLAHCASRT
+546 LLAHCAART

-560 VPWDRKPR
+560 LPWDRKPR
-568 TLQTADRL
+568 SLQTADRL
-576 ATALTLDMAKDWTP
+576 AGALALDVAKDWTP

-597 RVTKAHILEAV
+597 RVTKAHIVEAV
-608 AEGVSEDAAR
+608 TEGVSEDAAR
-618 HIADKKKP
+618 RIADMKKP
-626 EMAEAA
+626 DMAQAA
-632 EQRLVGTGWLPAA
+632 EQLLSGTGWLPVA
-645 LRTPEPEAEP
+645 LRTPEPGGVDPAP
-655 VEMEEAGGIAQSS
+655 VEPEDTESVKQPPEVEDS
-668 EAEAPDTEAQD
+668 EASYA
-679 GEAGVETVEAEAVE
+679 
-693 QPTEAETDAAE
+693 
-704 PETEG
+704 
-709 AEAAYSVAA
+709 VAA

>member
-1 MNAVT
+1 MTNIANVEAA
-6 QTVAAE
+6 AAE
-12 PVSGVEIFVPL
+12 PVSGIEIFVPL

-88 LRAKRKQIKKSEPVR
+88 LRAKRRQCKKSEAVR

-108 ANDPAEI
+108 QNDPSEI

-134 FAELSNDK
+134 FAELSNEK

-149 GARFGVSASVV
+149 GARFGVSAGVV

-238 YIEAGGN
+238 YVEAGGN

-259 EDAGLLDMLASE
+259 EDAGLLDMLAAE
-271 RLREIAGDVQAEGW
+271 KLREIAGEVQAEGW

-302 FYPQTIALS
+302 FYPQTVSLS
-311 DEDEARLEALSA
+311 DEDESRLEALST
-323 EHDELAEGY
+323 EHDALAEGY
-332 SSYDEMPEEVAAKLE
+332 SSYDEMPEDVAAKLE

-357 AKRYAYDA
+357 AKRHAYDD

-378 HDGTVRIERGFVRPE
+378 HDGTVRIERGFVRLE

-402 EDEADA
+402 EDEGEGEA

-415 DEQAEDRDEDVQE
+415 DEQAEDGDEDVQE

-436 GKPISDSLIRDLSA
+436 GRPISDSLTRDLSA
-450 HRTLALRVALA
+450 HRTLALRVALG
-461 EQPDMALIALTHT
+461 ERPDLALIALTHT

-485 AGCLEIRPTVTPLG
+485 AGCLEVRPTVTPLG
-499 SHAAGIED
+499 SHADGIED
-507 TPLAARASEA
+507 TPLAAKANEA
-517 HEAWAERMP
+517 REAWAERMP
-526 RDVAALWS
+526 RDVADLWG
-534 FIVALDREQLVA
+534 FIVELDDGKRLA
-546 LLAHCASRT
+546 LLAHCVSST

-560 VPWDRKPR
+560 LPWDRKPR
-568 TLQTADRL
+568 SLQTADRL
-576 ATALTLDMAKDWTP
+576 ASALALDAAKDWTP

-597 RVTKAHILEAV
+597 RVTKAHIVEAV
-608 AEGVSEDAAR
+608 TEAVSEDAAGR
-618 HIADKKKP
+618 IADMKKP
-626 EMAEAA
+626 DMAQAA
-632 EQRLVGTGWLPAA
+632 EQLLAGTGWLPAV
-645 LRTPEPEAEP
+645 LRTAEPE
-655 VEMEEAGGIAQSS
+655 VEQPSKAD
-668 EAEAPDTEAQD
+668 APDTEGED
-679 GEAGVETVEAEAVE
+679 GEASYA
-693 QPTEAETDAAE
+693 
-704 PETEG
+704 
-709 AEAAYSVAA
+709 VAA

>member
-6 QTVAAE
+6 ETVAAE

-23 AKLKKSPR
+23 GKLKKSPR

-59 VVEPEVKEDGTPTGY
+59 VVEPEVKEDGTPTGN

-108 ANDPAEI
+108 QNDPSEI

-134 FAELSNDK
+134 FAELSRDK
-142 GWGAQEI
+142 GWGAEEI
-149 GARFGVSASVV
+149 GARFGVSAGVV

-167 AVSPKLLQ
+167 AVSPKLLR

-181 LTLDQLMAFAITED
+181 LTLDQLIAFAIAED
-195 HARQEQVFEGL
+195 HARQEQVFENL

-217 DMTASNVPATDR
+217 DMTAANVPADDR

-238 YIEAGGN
+238 YVEAGGN

-259 EDAGLLDMLASE
+259 EDTGLLDMLAAE
-271 RLREIAGDVQAEGW
+271 KLREIAGEVQAEGW

-311 DEDEARLEALSA
+311 DEDKARLEALST

-332 SSYDEMPEEVAAKLE
+332 SSYDEMPEDVAEKLE
-347 AVSDEIDAIS
+347 AMSDEIDAIS

-365 NVIAHGGAFVVLH
+365 NVIAHGGVFVVLH
-378 HDGTVRIERGFVRPE
+378 HDGMVRIERGFVRLE

-402 EDEADA
+402 EDEAEA
-408 IDPEAVE
+408 IDPETVE
-415 DEQAEDRDEDVQE
+415 DEQAEDGDEDVQE

-436 GKPISDSLIRDLSA
+436 GKPISDSLTRDLSA
-450 HRTLALRVALA
+450 YRTLALRVALG
-461 EQPDMALIALTHT
+461 ERPDLAMIALTHT
-474 LTAQLFYSYAE
+474 LTAQLFYSYTE
-485 AGCLEIRPTVTPLG
+485 AGCLEVRPTVTLLG
-499 SHAAGIED
+499 SHADGIED
-507 TPLAARASEA
+507 TPLAAKASEA

-526 RDVAALWS
+526 RDVADLWG
-534 FIVALDREQLVA
+534 FVAGLDEGKRIA

-560 VPWDRKPR
+560 LPWDRKPR
-568 TLQTADRL
+568 SLQTADRL
-576 ATALTLDMAKDWTP
+576 ATALALDMAKDWTP
-590 TVDSYLG
+590 TVHSYLG
-597 RVTKAHILEAV
+597 RVTKAHIVEAV
-608 AEGVSEDAAR
+608 TEGVSEDAAR
-618 HIADKKKP
+618 RIADMKKP
-626 EMAEAA
+626 DMAQAA
-632 EQRLVGTGWLPAA
+632 EQLLAETGWLPAI
-645 LRTPEPEAEP
+645 LRTSEPEADQPAPAEAEDAGA
-655 VEMEEAGGIAQSS
+655 VEQPS
-668 EAEAPDTEAQD
+668 EAEAPDAGAQD
-679 GEAGVETVEAEAVE
+679 SEASYA
-693 QPTEAETDAAE
+693 
-704 PETEG
+704 
-709 AEAAYSVAA
+709 VAA